1 MGKVFKSKI
10 TLGIVCILLAAAIA
24 FLLLPRFYASRA
36 DIAKAVKL
44 SEDVPVGTIITG
56 DMLTTADV
64 GAYGLPNSVV
74 QIEAD
79 AIGLVASENLYAG
92 EFLTTSRLITEEEYQ
107 KLVAEQTKGLENG
120 YCLVSVSFPSSS
132 AGVASVLRGGHNTS
146 LLRRIHSAEYGDF
159 SFPAVG
165 LRPAGQHHCQ
175 SRAKGQNQ
183 ELQEAEQ
190 GKQGGRQAAGQVCQ
204 PHHEQS
210 DAQSRLLC
218 THCHLRC
225 GWFLRRQGGVQFSAH
240 RTCSRHFRTDC
251 PFAVLQLPADKSQH
265 RQAGAPCFVND
276 DPLQLIH
283 RH

>member
-44 SEDVPVGTIITG
+44 SDDVPVGTIITG

-74 QIEAD
+74 QVEAD

-132 AGVASVLRGGHNTS
+132 AGVASVLRGGHIVDVHECIENEDKTYSVQKVLSSMYVYDVLNAELES
-146 LLRRIHSAEYGDF
+146 LAQLDTALAEATEDDDTDF
-159 SFPAVG
+159 DFEPAFVVFRCTETQAQT
-165 LRPAGQHHCQ
+165 LIRLERMEALHLT
-175 SRAKGQNQ
+175 
-183 ELQEAEQ
+183 LQRT
-190 GKQGGRQAAGQVCQ
+190 GG
-204 PHHEQS
+204 
-210 DAQSRLLC
+210 
-218 THCHLRC
+218 
-225 GWFLRRQGGVQFSAH
+225 
-240 RTCSRHFRTDC
+240 
-251 PFAVLQLPADKSQH
+251 
-265 RQAGAPCFVND
+265 
-276 DPLQLIH
+276 
-283 RH
+283 